1 MDNAATAG
9 HVSDGGG
16 TAAAELLRFENAS
29 IGYGGRA
36 ILRDLDFSIRSADYL
51 AIVGS
56 NGSGKT
62 TLLRALL
69 GLIKPLGGGI
79 RATTESTLHF
89 GYVPQLQTVDE
100 YFPLTVSEVVLM
112 GRYGR
117 LGALRR
123 PGAADRERAQEALRE
138 VGIDHLSTHL
148 YREMSGGQKQRT
160 LIARALAS
168 DPDILVLDEHT
179 NDLDIA
185 SEKSIMALI
194 DRLHA
199 ERGLAI
205 VMVSHSLNT
214 VANHCRNIGIISE
227 GLCRFAPVEDVLQPQ
242 YLEELY
248 GVPLRVLEVEGTRVV
263 V

>member
-1 MDNAATAG
+1 MNSGDSDATAANDADT
-9 HVSDGGG
+9 S
-16 TAAAELLRFENAS
+16 TELLRFENAS
-29 IGYGGRA
+29 IGYGRRT
-36 ILRDLDFSIRSADYL
+36 ILRDLNFSIRGGDYL

-62 TLLRALL
+62 TLLRAML
-69 GLIKPLGGGI
+69 GLLKPLSGSISAVAG
-79 RATTESTLHF
+79 RTLHL
-89 GYVPQLQTVDE
+89 GYVPQLQSVDE

-123 PGAADRERAQEALRE
+123 PAKADRERAHAALNE
-138 VGIDHLSTHL
+138 VGIAHLSTRL
-148 YREMSGGQKQRT
+148 YRELSGGQKQRA

-168 DPDILVLDEHT
+168 DPDLLVLDEHT

-185 SEKSIMALI
+185 SEKAIMALI
-194 DRLHA
+194 DGLHA
-199 ERGLAI
+199 GRGLAVI
-205 VMVSHSLNT
+205 MVSHSLNT

-227 GLCRFAPVEDVLQPQ
+227 GACRFAPVEDVLQPD
-242 YLEELY
+242 YLQRLY
-248 GVPLRVLEVEGTRVV
+248 GVPLRVLEMEGMRVV